1 MDLSILQS
9 KIHTIRGA
17 KVMLDFDLAT
27 LYEVETKVLNQ
38 AVKRNSIR
46 FPEDF
51 MFQITLEEYESNWSQ
66 IVTSTRKHRGKSYLP
81 YAFTE
86 QGVAMLSSVL
96 RSEKAALVN
105 IAIMR
110 AFVEIR
116 KIITLQ
122 SAISQQIMELKN
134 DLEQRLGEHDVQ
146 LMEIYTV
153 MEQFLDEKKEREQ
166 WDNRKKLGYK

>member
-1 MDLSILQS
+1 MKDLSLFQN
-9 KIHTIRGA
+9 KIYEIRGV

-38 AVKRNSIR
+38 AVKRNSLR
-46 FPEDF
+46 FPDDF
-51 MFQITLEEYESNWSQ
+51 MFQITTEELELNWSQ
-66 IVTSTRKHRGKSYLP
+66 FVTSSRKHRGKVYLP
-81 YAFTE
+81 FAFTE

-96 RSEKAALVN
+96 RSERAILVN

-122 SAISQQIMELKN
+122 SHFDKQFMNLKV
-134 DLEQRLGEHDVQ
+134 DLEKRLGEHDIQFSEVYA
-146 LMEIYTV
+146 LL
-153 MEQFLDEKKEREQ
+153 EQFLDEKKEKTD
-166 WDNRKKLGYK
+166 WDNRKKLGF

>member
-1 MDLSILQS
+1 MDISILES
-9 KIHTIRGA
+9 KIHTIRGE

-38 AVKRNSIR
+38 AIKRNSLR
-46 FPEDF
+46 FPKDF
-51 MFQITLEEYESNWSQ
+51 MFQITLEEQKLIWSQ
-66 IVTSTRKHRGKSYLP
+66 IVTGSTKHRNKTYLP
-81 YAFTE
+81 FAFTE

-96 RSEKAALVN
+96 RSERAILVN

-122 SAISQQIMELKN
+122 SHIDKQFMSLKV
-134 DLEQRLGEHDVQ
+134 DLEKRLGEHDIQFSEV
-146 LMEIYTV
+146 YT
-153 MEQFLDEKKEREQ
+153 L
-166 WDNRKKLGYK
+166 L